1 MMPQSQPF
9 YLFLF
14 LSNQLAATVEVVAAV
29 LAFMDFGVAL
39 LALADTALRAVQC
52 LLPILVH

>member
-1 MMPQSQPF
+1 
-9 YLFLF
+9 LC
-14 LSNQLAATVEVVAAV
+14 NQLVATVAVVAAV

-52 LLPILVH
+52 LLPILVP